1 MPFEC
6 IHHNHPSLNSVAWN
20 SWFLPVSDSRWL
32 EVYQHVR
39 GSSISSWCPR
49 WISECLDGSVRICV
63 YKAISQTTS
72 AKRQDWKQPQLIALI
87 SFKLTLLRF
96 VEGINGIS
104 SLLTHHPLLS
114 DWYCDV
120 MWWKLKPSRHRSQD
134 PKSCMVVS
142 DLMGSDGNVGETFS
156 ASYETIINFP
166 ANSSQ
171 RNEHRFRVRTE
182 QLIFILNVST
192 I

>member
-1 MPFEC
+1 
-6 IHHNHPSLNSVAWN
+6 
-20 SWFLPVSDSRWL
+20 
-32 EVYQHVR
+32 
-39 GSSISSWCPR
+39 
-49 WISECLDGSVRICV
+49 
-63 YKAISQTTS
+63 
-72 AKRQDWKQPQLIALI
+72 
-87 SFKLTLLRF
+87 
-96 VEGINGIS
+96 
-104 SLLTHHPLLS
+104 
-114 DWYCDV
+114 
-120 MWWKLKPSRHRSQD
+120 
-134 PKSCMVVS
+134 MVVS